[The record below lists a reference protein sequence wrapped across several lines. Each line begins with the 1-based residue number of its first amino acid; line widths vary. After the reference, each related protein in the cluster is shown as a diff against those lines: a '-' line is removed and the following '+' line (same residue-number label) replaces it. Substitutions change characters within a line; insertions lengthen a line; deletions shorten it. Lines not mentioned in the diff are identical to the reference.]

1 MFINVYTVQINIP
14 QGACNEESA
23 PTGIKPASLGWM
35 SMNESCWPTLTSCLL
50 SLNGFPL
57 PVLLQHFV
65 WERQKKSLVS
75 EWAQIGNKL
84 ENPAQHLEHSNY
96 SQIVLDKRT
105 KSPTHLLWKSR
116 LKFPLTSKKEVSIFK
131 HSFQTSCPT
140 RKIMLKQPNPAIG

>member
-57 PVLLQHFV
+57 PMLLQHFV
-65 WERQKKSLVS
+65 LGEAEEETGLRRSTVWKQARKSSPSLGSWQLLTNCTRQKNKEPNPSAVEVEAETPTDFKGSWVS
-75 EWAQIGNKL
+75 AS
-84 ENPAQHLEHSNY
+84 EH
-96 SQIVLDKRT
+96 I
-105 KSPTHLLWKSR
+105 SPKCKYWKSCW
-116 LKFPLTSKKEVSIFK
+116 S
-131 HSFQTSCPT
+131 
-140 RKIMLKQPNPAIG
+140 N